1 MPWPLTSAFPG
12 AGLSLWSSI
21 AHASG
26 GKIMKQHRDAP
37 ESRAHSA
44 ALIFLRHSMMS
55 LGKVE
60 AVAGLGEGFQD
71 RKEGR

>member
-1 MPWPLTSAFPG
+1 
-12 AGLSLWSSI
+12 
-21 AHASG
+21 
-26 GKIMKQHRDAP
+26 MKQHRHTP
-37 ESRAHSA
+37 ESRARST

-71 RKEGR
+71 GKEGG